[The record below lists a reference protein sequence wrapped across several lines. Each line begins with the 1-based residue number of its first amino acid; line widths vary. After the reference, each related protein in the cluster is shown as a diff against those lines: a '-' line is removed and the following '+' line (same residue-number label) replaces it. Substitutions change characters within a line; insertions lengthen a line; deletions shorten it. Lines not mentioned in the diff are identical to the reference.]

1 MACAPTVSVVMT
13 RRQAAGP
20 LMVGLLLV
28 AACGER
34 AAVDPPGSMVS
45 TAMTSTATT
54 VLSTTTTTE
63 PAYQPVPFEE
73 IDTVAATEV
82 FFPRTEAQHA
92 AWGDRHN

>member
-1 MACAPTVSVVMT
+1 MFLLGLAAFLTGCGSGDETSPSGVTTSVS
-13 RRQAAGP
+13 
-20 LMVGLLLV
+20 
-28 AACGER
+28 E
-34 AAVDPPGSMVS
+34 PGSSVP
-45 TAMTSTATT
+45 ATT

-63 PAYQPVPFEE
+63 PAYHPVPIEE